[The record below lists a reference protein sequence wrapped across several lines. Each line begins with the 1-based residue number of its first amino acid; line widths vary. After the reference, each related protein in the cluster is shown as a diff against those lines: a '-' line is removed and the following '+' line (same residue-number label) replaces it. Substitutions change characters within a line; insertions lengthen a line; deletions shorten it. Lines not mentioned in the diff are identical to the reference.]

1 MKMRKLYVTG
11 GAGDG
16 IPLRTSLFGMLR
28 DAGGRRRCRLFP
40 KGRRHEYF
48 CLPGAVDARK
58 WAKSAARS
66 LAGNRICSLAI

>member
-1 MKMRKLYVTG
+1 MRKLYVTG

-16 IPLRTSLFGMLR
+16 IPCEQACLECSAMR
-28 DAGGRRRCRLFP
+28 DGRRRYRLFP